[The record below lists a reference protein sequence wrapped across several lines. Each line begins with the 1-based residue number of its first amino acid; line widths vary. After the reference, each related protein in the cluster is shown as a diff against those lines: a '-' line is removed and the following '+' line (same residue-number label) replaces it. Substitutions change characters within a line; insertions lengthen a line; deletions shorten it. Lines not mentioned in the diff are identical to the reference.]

1 MRNAGL
7 SEITLPELNGG
18 LNTRDPETGIADNQ
32 SPDMLNL
39 WYKDMALCKR
49 PGQMM
54 MSLLPDVKRISDP
67 YNGSLA
73 VHAGKRIYRW
83 DGLGAVRYLPEYRKE
98 FRFEA
103 GDWFVATLAGTLDGV
118 VYQPG
123 DCMIYNTT
131 DNAGQVETAT
141 VKTEEGGISAG
152 SVPTDP
158 WTVKVS
164 VTAPELDSE
173 AIVFTVPVT
182 AGDTAAQVAAKIRAA
197 LSGASVDAEKL
208 KAVYSVGGGDDASSG
223 QSTVTLTRRIP
234 DRKDDLLNIAIVN
247 GNCSGLV
254 EAPESVDT
262 PFWHNA
268 IIRVDAPRSRGTFDP
283 SAGYPLLASPGDCYI
298 ARTDGTSVGVT
309 YQAGDIAVYDRQAAA
324 LTVTG
329 TVTAAGSAT
338 VTVTTEGTSVD
349 FTITLVA
356 GDDAATVAAKIRD
369 ALDDNALLLTRYTLV
384 GSGAEVTLRCLTSKD
399 IDATL
404 KIILSGGKNTGIG
417 DASSADASVW
427 HREGGMVFSEAPGVF
442 CEFGDTLYYI
452 QGGEIWQVNAD
463 YGMNPVEPY
472 TPTVL
477 ITARPDLSESAD
489 SEAYNLIGTG
499 FTVKYNG
506 DNDATYYVLSADTN
520 TFTITKASGGTTKVD
535 ITKTGLNGWRIKKS
549 GTTAWMPGT
558 PTVNV
563 DTDTIILNTHGLK
576 IGEAVQF
583 GHGTGTL
590 PEGIKAATLLYHL
603 PQTNLDADSP
613 VRVTVGIATDPYTM
627 ELAKDTHFSVDY
639 AAGTVNFGGGSQPFG
654 PQMPGTN
661 NVWITAHKDVPG
673 GREKITG
680 CTVALRFGGEAAG
693 MTGGTRVFVMG
704 NPKYPYH
711 LWRSDL
717 GMHVSAGMAY
727 FPDTSEEV
735 LDQNSDAITAA
746 AKMGEQ
752 LIVFKENSVFAI
764 GYSYDGKDAY
774 YPVRECN
781 SAIGCDMPG
790 SVQLIDNRLVFAHS
804 RSGVHMLVSSD
815 NALENII
822 KPISANI
829 NALLLREPDIKSACS
844 CDFDRYYWLKAGGHI
859 YLWDY
864 DTTPYYNYSDYDK
877 AQKRLAWYRFD
888 NINAAVFCPLESSL
902 YYGSPNGIVRLY
914 RGHNDFGQ
922 AMNAYFKSKAF
933 DLGSPN
939 ELKTFVSLYPGF
951 SADGNIFVK
960 VTVANEKTDN
970 YKSWEKDIRS
980 FDWRTFNLGAFTWH
994 RIKFAQVYEMRL
1006 NMRMATFLQVKM
1018 SGNALDRG
1026 VGLSSLRITYYRNR
1040 KVRGEKTW
1048 DFKE

>member
-1 MRNAGL
+1 
-7 SEITLPELNGG
+7 
-18 LNTRDPETGIADNQ
+18 
-32 SPDMLNL
+32 
-39 WYKDMALCKR
+39 
-49 PGQMM
+49 
-54 MSLLPDVKRISDP
+54 
-67 YNGSLA
+67 
-73 VHAGKRIYRW
+73 
-83 DGLGAVRYLPEYRKE
+83 
-98 FRFEA
+98 
-103 GDWFVATLAGTLDGV
+103 
-118 VYQPG
+118 
-123 DCMIYNTT
+123 
-131 DNAGQVETAT
+131 
-141 VKTEEGGISAG
+141 
-152 SVPTDP
+152 
-158 WTVKVS
+158 
-164 VTAPELDSE
+164 
-173 AIVFTVPVT
+173 
-182 AGDTAAQVAAKIRAA
+182 
-197 LSGASVDAEKL
+197 
-208 KAVYSVGGGDDASSG
+208 
-223 QSTVTLTRRIP
+223 
-234 DRKDDLLNIAIVN
+234 
-247 GNCSGLV
+247 
-254 EAPESVDT
+254 
-262 PFWHNA
+262 
-268 IIRVDAPRSRGTFDP
+268 
-283 SAGYPLLASPGDCYI
+283 
-298 ARTDGTSVGVT
+298 
-309 YQAGDIAVYDRQAAA
+309 
-324 LTVTG
+324 
-329 TVTAAGSAT
+329 
-338 VTVTTEGTSVD
+338 
-349 FTITLVA
+349 
-356 GDDAATVAAKIRD
+356 
-369 ALDDNALLLTRYTLV
+369 
-384 GSGAEVTLRCLTSKD
+384 
-399 IDATL
+399 
-404 KIILSGGKNTGIG
+404 
-417 DASSADASVW
+417 
-427 HREGGMVFSEAPGVF
+427 
-442 CEFGDTLYYI
+442 
-452 QGGEIWQVNAD
+452 
-463 YGMNPVEPY
+463 
-472 TPTVL
+472 
-477 ITARPDLSESAD
+477 LSESAD

-506 DNDATYYVLSADTN
+506 GWSDVNYYVISADAN
-520 TFTITKASGGTTKVD
+520 TFKVSARLGEPAVNFTDNGTVGWKVRKQYGAW
-535 ITKTGLNGWRIKKS
+535 KTA
-549 GTTAWMPGT
+549 TA
-558 PTVNV
+558 NNSN
-563 DTDTIILNTHGLK
+563 DTFTLEKHGY
-576 IGEAVQF
+576 IVGDVVQF
-583 GHGTGTL
+583 DSDSGKL
-590 PEGIKAATLLYHL
+590 PEGLIEYDSQKVTFYQL
-603 PQTNLDADSP
+603 PQTELNDEP
-613 VRVTVGIATDPYTM
+613 VSVTVGIASEPYTATLI
-627 ELAKDTHFSVDY
+627 EGVGFAVDRK
-639 AAGTVNFGGGSQPFG
+639 AGTVDFSKGTSPHGAP
-654 PQMPGTN
+654 MLGTN

-680 CTVALRFGGEAAG
+680 CTVALRFGGEAVG
-693 MTGGTRVFVMG
+693 VTGGTRVFVMG